1 MKKKL
6 FTLIAMLLP
15 MMASAYDAGN
25 SLNLYSWG
33 ETAED
38 LSEYN
43 SDSDVSKTRAGI
55 GEINVSLV
63 LANVSNEN
71 IYITGFF
78 EFALNTADGSDWAPI
93 EIRINPVSSG
103 YAQYLIP
110 AGQTAVV
117 PASQLSYR
125 VRQDLEPVSK
135 YMGGTLFRYGNGEP
149 VYWRVYSWTS
159 AHDPAVVKSTP
170 GPISF
175 VNGGQIVF
183 YLNSTDQAR
192 EGRITPS
199 SNPTVLGGG
208 SIPQPQPEPEP
219 EPQPQPQP
227 QPDPEPEPEPEP
239 QPQPQPVIPQCAK
252 PSVDYYNDGLL
263 FSSETEG
270 ATFSYKIYT
279 HGTEAKADMKEP
291 RTIIVSVIAKKAGY
305 NDSAVTY
312 EEIDVDGIDRNFDCD
327 LTGDKVVNA
336 ADHVE
341 LTKIITE
348 QEAKEANEVKEI
360 VLNNNELT
368 FPSESF
374 YEISMSG
381 EGNEV
386 ILAPPFNFTVTY
398 NQDDEVI
405 KREITVGMKGD
416 LNGDG
421 EINNADHEKLSENI
435 IPEQEEK
442 TIPENE
448 ATQEE
453 ETTQNNQSKGG
464 EMQ

>member
-15 MMASAYDAGN
+15 MMTSAYEAGN

-33 ETAED
+33 GTTED

-43 SDSDVSKTRAGI
+43 SDSDVSKTRAGV

-63 LANVSNEN
+63 LQNVSSEN

-110 AGQTAVV
+110 AGQTAVI

-125 VRQDLEPVSK
+125 VRQDLESVTK
-135 YMGGTLFRYGNGEP
+135 YYGGSLFRYPDGEP

-159 AHDPAVVKSTP
+159 GHDPAVVKSTP
-170 GPISF
+170 GSISF

-183 YLNSTDQAR
+183 YLTRTDQAR
-192 EGRITPS
+192 EGRIAAS

-208 SIPQPQPEPEP
+208 SVPQPDPEPEP

-227 QPDPEPEPEPEP
+227 QPEPEPEPE
-239 QPQPQPVIPQCAK
+239 PQPQPVIPQCAK
-252 PSVDYYNDGLL
+252 PAVDYYNDGLL

-279 HGTEAKADMKEP
+279 HGSEAKADMKEP

-312 EEIDVDGIDRNFDCD
+312 EEIDVDGIDRNFNCD
-327 LTGDKVVNA
+327 LTGDKVVNV

-341 LTKIITE
+341 LTKIIAE

-386 ILAPPFNFTVTY
+386 ILTPPFNFTVTY
-398 NQDDEVI
+398 SQGDEVI
-405 KREITVGMKGD
+405 EREITVGMKGD

-421 EINNADHEKLSENI
+421 EVNDADHDKITEVIMTSKE
-435 IPEQEEK
+435 PEEEAK
-442 TIPENE
+442 EEP
-448 ATQEE
+448 AKQEE
-453 ETTQNNQSKGG
+453 ETSQNEQPKEG
-464 EMQ
+464 EQEK